1 MTWLLY
7 LELICTPLLLLL
19 FFCGFFIC
27 TRGYSQTSVK
37 VLVFFAGVGPELKQE
52 LRSILDIPVASLLV
66 QYLGVPLI
74 STKLC
79 YSNCIILKDRM
90 LRRILV

>member
-1 MTWLLY
+1 M
-7 LELICTPLLLLL
+7 
-19 FFCGFFIC
+19 
-27 TRGYSQTSVK
+27 
-37 VLVFFAGVGPELKQE
+37 LVFFAGVGPELKQE

-79 YSNCIILKDRM
+79 YSDCIILKDRM